1 MYYSL
6 ASATHPQAGWTTSW
20 AELERAYAEAV
31 AEGTAV
37 RALAMIN
44 PGNPVGAVL
53 SEAAVSEL
61 ICFAA
66 AKGLVVLADEVY
78 HYQLNAYS
86 LRLHSLLLTFAL
98 AC

>member
-31 AEGTAV
+31 AEGTAL

-53 SEAAVSEL
+53 SEAAVAEL

-78 HYQLNAYS
+78 QLNVY
-86 LRLHSLLLTFAL
+86 LFRLHSLLFSFAPT
-98 AC
+98 C

>member
-1 MYYSL
+1 M
-6 ASATHPQAGWTTSW
+6 
-20 AELERAYAEAV
+20 

-53 SEAAVSEL
+53 SEAAVAEL

-66 AKGLVVLADEVY
+66 AKGLVVLADEV
-78 HYQLNAYS
+78 HCYQLNAHLDYCGHT
-86 LRLHSLLLTFAL
+86 HSCLLSHQL
-98 AC
+98 AS